1 MVANPYG
8 ALSRRS
14 TPTGSRAP
22 CSRSRREKVQGP
34 DRSRDPRRGRRAL
47 APEPALPVVRLPRLL
62 EGRQDARRAAEVAVP
77 EVRGGLLGADG
88 DGARVEQQG
97 APRVGALHH
106 LHVLQR
112 AGRPGCGGVRH
123 RPYHGLRVAPPRLRH
138 RGRLPGPPGAE
149 GARLDRR
156 ALPHRL
162 RHRPQRGLRAQEGP
176 VEEQDLHRGGH
187 RRLQER
193 RRGHM
198 RPRQALLKAHQGR
211 AAVAHSARF
220 RHRPRH
226 GEGPHE
232 PREGRQVH
240 RRGVQGRREGPCVP
254 GGDGAREQPVLVA
267 QALPIPLPRDEEGQP
282 AVLPELVRVPV
293 PRPTRRGEM
302 AQNGK
307 GHAPFAYDRCAL
319 PQLKV
324 GIGPARFATLGIIN
338 SQ

>member
-8 ALSRRS
+8 GLVSSLDADGFEALCSAVAERRC
-14 TPTGSRAP
+14 RALIGAGTLAEAAELWRP
-22 CSRSRREKVQGP
+22 SPPCPSCGFPDCSRDGKTPAGRQRW
-34 DRSRDPRRGRRAL
+34 RCPRCGEAFSAL
-47 APEPALPVVRLPRLL
+47 TGTVLESSNKELPVWERFITCMCYNAPVDL
-62 EGRQDARRAAEVAVP
+62 AAEV
-77 EVRGGLLGADG
+77 
-88 DGARVEQQG
+88 
-97 APRVGALHH
+97 
-106 LHVLQR
+106 
-112 AGRPGCGGVRH
+112 CGIAHTTAFEWRH
-123 RPYHGLRVAPPRLRH
+123 RVFATVDGYQDRLVLR
-138 RGRLPGPPGAE
+138 

-324 GIGPARFATLGIIN
+324 GIGPARFATLGI
-338 SQ
+338 